1 MNRQQKWVLTNF
13 ALVILITAAAVLGM
27 IELKTWVN
35 RSEATRA
42 MEQLQKA
49 VTEYRGKNGS
59 VPPESYVDGIIKTFA
74 GQPRLGNLN
83 YRARWVTFN
92 SPPETVLAYVNK
104 DYRSFFYRP
113 GVIVLRYDG
122 HIEWM
127 DKASFDKLLALQ
139 QTQMELEMTP
149 QNHF

>member
-13 ALVILITAAAVLGM
+13 ALVILITATAVLGM
-27 IELKTWVN
+27 IELKNWVN
-35 RSEATRA
+35 RSEAMRA

-74 GQPRLGNLN
+74 GEPRLGNLN
-83 YRARWVTFN
+83 YRARWITID

-104 DYRSFFYRP
+104 DYNSFFSHP

-122 HIEWM
+122 RIEWM
-127 DKASFDKLLALQ
+127 DKASFDKFLAPQ
-139 QTQMELEMTP
+139 QTKMELEMTP
-149 QNHF
+149 QN

>member
-13 ALVILITAAAVLGM
+13 ALVILITTAVVFGM
-27 IELKTWVN
+27 VELKNWVN

-49 VTEYRGKNGS
+49 VAEYRAKNSS

-74 GQPRLGNLN
+74 GETRLGNLN
-83 YRARWVTFN
+83 YRARWITFD

-122 HIEWM
+122 RIEWM
-127 DKASFDKLLALQ
+127 DKASFNKLLAAQ
-139 QTQMELEMTP
+139 QTPLEIETTP
-149 QNHF
+149 QNRF

>member
-1 MNRQQKWVLTNF
+1 MTRQQKLVLINF
-13 ALVILITAAAVLGM
+13 ALVILITTTAVLGM
-27 IELKTWVN
+27 VELKNWVN
-35 RSEATRA
+35 RSESMRA

-49 VTEYRGKNGS
+49 VAEYRGKNGS

-74 GQPRLGNLN
+74 GEARLGNLN
-83 YRARWVTFN
+83 YRARWITID

-104 DYRSFFYRP
+104 DYRSFFSHP

-122 HIEWM
+122 RIEWM
-127 DKASFDKLLALQ
+127 DKASFDKLLAPQ
-139 QTQMELEMTP
+139 QTQMELEMTS